1 MMRYLT
7 VLAVLTTGCVKHIES
22 YAPRTRDWSKIETKR
37 PRRRPRFQ
45 AVTGQ
50 PLR

>member
-22 YAPRTRDWSKIETKR
+22 YAPELEIGQIETKR
-37 PRRRPRFQ
+37 LDDARAQ